1 MYYFLKSNA
10 DDRVEEPHRNSAAGQ
25 PQYHTRDNVGKIV
38 NPQIHPRKTDEQ
50 SEEQDRQYDIQRKPS
65 VDCDSDHRERS
76 RCVTRGERIEPRA
89 VDYLL
94 VVIKAVAR
102 TDALYKVLYKPLA
115 HNVGKAERD
124 NKVQA
129 YGAPLAVDQKRQ
141 ANKPPDY
148 SDICGKRG
156 KLHYSIQS
164 RIVQLTYIG
173 YDPSVNASDPIE
185 HLNISTRLKRYIYLR
200 I

>member
-10 DDRVEEPHRNSAAGQ
+10 DDRVEEPHRNCTACQSE
-25 PQYHTRDNVGKIV
+25 YHTRDNVGKIV

-65 VDCDSDHRERS
+65 VDRDSDHRERS

-94 VVIKAVAR
+94 VVVKAVAR

-115 HNVGKAERD
+115 HNVGKAD
-124 NKVQA
+124 GDHKVQA
-129 YGAPLAVDQKRQ
+129 YRAPFAVDQKGQ
-141 ANKPPDY
+141 TNKPPDY
-148 SDICGKRG
+148 SDVSGKRG
-156 KLHYSIQS
+156 ELHYCIQS
-164 RIVQLTYIG
+164 RIMQLTYIV
-173 YDPSVNASDPIE
+173 YDPLVNASDPIN
-185 HLNISTRLKRYIYLR
+185 HLNISTRLNKCT
-200 I
+200 